1 MKGGMDC
8 IDFGFDYFLTKFE
21 LKEDVDSILKGGP
34 WFVGRNFL
42 AIRQWELEFKAFI
55 ATFSS
60 IAMWVR
66 FPELPIEFY
75 EHNALLK
82 IGRAFGPVL
91 CIDAHTANGA
101 RGRFARMCIQ
111 VNLDK
116 PLVRSFYLGKLKQ
129 II

>member
-21 LKEDVDSILKGGP
+21 LKEDVDNILKGGL
-34 WFVGRNFL
+34 WFIGHNFL
-42 AIRQWELEFKAFI
+42 AIRQWELEFKASI

-82 IGRAFGPVL
+82 IGIAIGPML
-91 CIDAHTANGA
+91 RIDAHIANGA

-116 PLVRSFYLGKLKQ
+116 PLV
-129 II
+129 